1 MESELLQHCALWFL
15 VYLLLGRITALLKEL
30 WQGFTVK
37 ENWKCIQKKKTTV
50 VLISG
55 YLHSCSHL
63 QMFKI

>member
-1 MESELLQHCALWFL
+1 LVPCLSATGEDHSPVKGALARFYSE
-15 VYLLLGRITALLKEL
+15 GKLK
-30 WQGFTVK
+30 VHPK
-37 ENWKCIQKKKTTV
+37 KKKTTV